1 MCTTKPI
8 GIIDYGV
15 GNLQSI
21 VNALNYL
28 KIPNKIVNDAKD
40 LHNFSKA
47 ILPGVGSFEYGMKN
61 LTQTSFSNSI
71 DELVK
76 SKDFF
81 LLGICLGMQLLYE
94 YSEEDD
100 GCKGLGIIQGKVK
113 RIKSKK
119 NIKVPNIGWRKIVN
133 SNESILLKDIEI
145 EPIFYF
151 VHSYA
156 CETLNKKVVT
166 GVLNYGESFDA
177 IIETGN
183 IFGAQFHPEK
193 SQAAG
198 LKVLKNFSQ
207 II

>member
-1 MCTTKPI
+1 MRTTRPI
-8 GIIDYGV
+8 GIIDYGL

-40 LHNFSKA
+40 LHLFSKA

-71 DELVK
+71 LELVK
-76 SKDFF
+76 SNNFF

-94 YSEEDD
+94 FSEEDD
-100 GCKGLGIIQGKVK
+100 GCKGLGIIPGKVK
-113 RIKSKK
+113 RIKNKK
-119 NIKVPNIGWRKIVN
+119 NIRVPNIGWRKIVN
-133 SNESILLKDIEI
+133 SNESILIKDIEI

-177 IIETGN
+177 IIETDN
-183 IFGAQFHPEK
+183 VFGTQFHPEK

-207 II
+207 IT

>member
-1 MCTTKPI
+1 MFITNSI
-8 GIIDYGV
+8 GIIDYGS

-28 KIPNKIVNDAKD
+28 KIPNKIVNKAKD
-40 LHNFSKA
+40 LHLFNKV
-47 ILPGVGSFEYGMKN
+47 ILPGVGSFEHGMKN

-71 DELVK
+71 LELVK
-76 SKDFF
+76 TKNF
-81 LLGICLGMQLLYE
+81 LILGICLGMQLLYE
-94 YSEEDD
+94 FSEEDD
-100 GCKGLGIIQGKVK
+100 GCKGLGIISGNVK
-113 RIKSKK
+113 RIKNKK

-133 SNESILLKDIEI
+133 SKESMLLKDIEI

-156 CETLNKKVVT
+156 CETPNKKIVT
-166 GVLNYGESFDA
+166 GVLNYGENFDA
-177 IIETGN
+177 VIEANN
-183 IFGAQFHPEK
+183 IFGTQFHPEK

-198 LKVLKNFSQ
+198 LKILENFSK

>member
-1 MCTTKPI
+1 MCEKKPI
-8 GIIDYGV
+8 GIIDYGS

-28 KIPNKIVNDAKD
+28 KIPNKIVNDSND
-40 LHNFSKA
+40 LHLFSKA

-61 LTQTSFSNSI
+61 LAQTSFSNSI
-71 DELVK
+71 LELVK
-76 SKDFF
+76 SQKISI
-81 LLGICLGMQLLYE
+81 LGICLGMQLLYE
-94 YSEEDD
+94 SSEEDN
-100 GCKGLGIIQGKVK
+100 GCKGLGIIPGKVK
-113 RIKSKK
+113 RIKNK
-119 NIKVPNIGWRKIVN
+119 NDIRVPNIGWRKIVN
-133 SNESILLKDIEI
+133 SNKSMLLKEVEI

-156 CETLNKKVVT
+156 CEALNKKAVT
-166 GVLNYGESFDA
+166 GILNYGESYDA
-177 IIETGN
+177 IIETDYVYGT
-183 IFGAQFHPEK
+183 QFHPEK